1 MLIAYIRIFGFIIS
15 GRIGRKIS
23 ANQNLVKS
31 REMVRWRQVF
41 LAWQLYASDNDPVL
55 AEKKEREKKKR
66 NEKWRKKSID
76 VLVDVLTCPVS
87 YENLFISING
97 KDILWMLSFQ

>member
-15 GRIGRKIS
+15 DRIGRKIS

-55 AEKKEREKKKR
+55 AEKKERKKKKEMKNGEKKVLMFSWMF
-66 NEKWRKKSID
+66 WRA
-76 VLVDVLTCPVS
+76 LCPMKIYS
-87 YENLFISING
+87 SR
-97 KDILWMLSFQ
+97 

>member
-1 MLIAYIRIFGFIIS
+1 MLTVYIRIFGFIIND
-15 GRIGRKIS
+15 RIGRKIS

-55 AEKKEREKKKR
+55 AEKKGEKKKKEMK
-66 NEKWRKKSID
+66 NGGKKSID
-76 VLVDVLTCPVS
+76 VLVDVLTCPMS

-97 KDILWMLSFQ
+97 KDIL